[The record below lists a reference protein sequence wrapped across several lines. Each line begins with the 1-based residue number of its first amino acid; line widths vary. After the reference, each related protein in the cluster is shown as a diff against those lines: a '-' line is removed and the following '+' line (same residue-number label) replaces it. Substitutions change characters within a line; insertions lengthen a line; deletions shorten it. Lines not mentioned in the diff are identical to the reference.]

1 MKVKHYNEMMAYLT
15 RPGFNSGGSVN
26 FNGGGS
32 VSNKNVLPKRKPP
45 EEIKKR
51 KKINYEKIKQ
61 YLGEESRELIER
73 ELGFKKGGDVEKRR
87 ADFGK
92 ILPRNQEKLDNLK
105 KLILKYNNDPKAL
118 YDTTGKMRASKVVTK
133 NDILIEAGFEKGML
147 SMDARTGLGKAV
159 NEEFKKLLKP
169 AQKFENYINNVMLA
183 EDALAKDFINP
194 REHVAKKFGI
204 SYYSEQIKNFFAG
217 KNPNKVVTEN
227 RKLFKEVLSKKL
239 ARDIYAFA
247 PDGSPR
253 TMAEVSELFAN
264 KLPSKFGIIV
274 EDSPH
279 KFILESA
286 RRNFLRSQKL
296 GLEPKVTFLTN
307 PETTAPGDLVFID
320 NETGKLYSS
329 NLQEDFFEFRGQK
342 YKNNYLLKDNARQ
355 LYPEFENIYKMFEN
369 DIPEYKKA
377 TVTIDGKEK
386 NLDQYYRDK
395 YAKESGRDS
404 YYKRRSAEVDHGN
417 LLEDPFGRKK
427 YGFNQGGIRLIGA
440 RENKQAGMLILNQ
453 SPNLQESLE
462 KIGFINNDQST
473 TDFVNRMR
481 NNATKK
487 GMVFRGG
494 EGVVLGMNRF
504 SPELLDFRKLPD
516 DVKNVSDVIR
526 DLIKTPA
533 GKRLARQIVRGGKFT
548 GIGVAGE
555 LAFAAPFAVDD
566 YASGLSKDRIIGNA
580 FFADLTGI
588 GQSEQE
594 EIRKAVGERGYATQT
609 ISELGERLPVLQQQ
623 YDALNDQN
631 DPGGLN
637 RDKLAK
643 IYNRVSTEY
652 NNAYNLF
659 VTDEGDFD
667 KGLYNQAVTNYAAG
681 LGQIEKF
688 RAAKEKERGV
698 KEASKNV
705 TGFELDLGFA
715 GGGIAKQ
722 AGDESGK
729 PPESGP
735 TPDGPSKG
743 LEYLFKNGMKEEE

>member
-15 RPGFNSGGSVN
+15 RPG

-45 EEIKKR
+45 EEVKKR

-87 ADFGK
+87 ADLGK
-92 ILPRNQEKLDNLK
+92 IRPQNQEKLDNLK

-118 YDTTGKMRASKVVTK
+118 YDTTGKMKASKVVTK
-133 NDILIEAGFEKGML
+133 NSILIEAGFEKGML
-147 SMDARTGLGKAV
+147 SMDVRTGLGKAA

-169 AQKFENYINNVMLA
+169 AQKFENYMNNVMLA

-194 REHVAKKFGI
+194 RAHMAKKFGI
-204 SYYSEQIKNFFAG
+204 SYDSEQIKNFFRDNRTV
-217 KNPNKVVTEN
+217 KEN
-227 RKLFKEVLSKKL
+227 SKLFKTVLSQKL
-239 ARDIYAFA
+239 ARDLYLFD
-247 PDGSPR
+247 PDGTPR
-253 TMAEVSELFAN
+253 TMAEVSERVAN

-279 KFILESA
+279 KFILQSA
-286 RRNFLRSQKL
+286 SRNFLRSQKL

-307 PETTAPGDLVFID
+307 PETTAPKDLVFID

-355 LYPEFENIYKMFEN
+355 IYPEFESIYKMFEE

-377 TVTIDGKEK
+377 TITINGKEK

-417 LLEDPFGRKK
+417 LLNDPFGRKK

-440 RENKQAGMLILNQ
+440 RENRQAGMLILNQ
-453 SPNLQESLE
+453 SPNLQDSLE

-504 SPELLDFRKLPD
+504 NPELLDFRKLPD
-516 DVKNVSDVIR
+516 DVKNVSDVIGN
-526 DLIKTPA
+526 LIKTPT

-555 LAFAAPFAVDD
+555 LAFAAPFAADD

-623 YDALNDQN
+623 YEALNDQN

-643 IYNRVSTEY
+643 IYNKVSTEY
-652 NNAYNLF
+652 NNAYDLF

-667 KGLYNQAVTNYAAG
+667 KGLYNQDVTNYAAG

-729 PPESGP
+729 PPESGT

>member
-1 MKVKHYNEMMAYLT
+1 
-15 RPGFNSGGSVN
+15 
-26 FNGGGS
+26 
-32 VSNKNVLPKRKPP
+32 
-45 EEIKKR
+45 
-51 KKINYEKIKQ
+51 
-61 YLGEESRELIER
+61 
-73 ELGFKKGGDVEKRR
+73 
-87 ADFGK
+87 
-92 ILPRNQEKLDNLK
+92 
-105 KLILKYNNDPKAL
+105 
-118 YDTTGKMRASKVVTK
+118 
-133 NDILIEAGFEKGML
+133 
-147 SMDARTGLGKAV
+147 
-159 NEEFKKLLKP
+159 
-169 AQKFENYINNVMLA
+169 
-183 EDALAKDFINP
+183 
-194 REHVAKKFGI
+194 
-204 SYYSEQIKNFFAG
+204 
-217 KNPNKVVTEN
+217 
-227 RKLFKEVLSKKL
+227 
-239 ARDIYAFA
+239 
-247 PDGSPR
+247 
-253 TMAEVSELFAN
+253 
-264 KLPSKFGIIV
+264 
-274 EDSPH
+274 
-279 KFILESA
+279 
-286 RRNFLRSQKL
+286 
-296 GLEPKVTFLTN
+296 
-307 PETTAPGDLVFID
+307 
-320 NETGKLYSS
+320 
-329 NLQEDFFEFRGQK
+329 
-342 YKNNYLLKDNARQ
+342 
-355 LYPEFENIYKMFEN
+355 
-369 DIPEYKKA
+369 
-377 TVTIDGKEK
+377 
-386 NLDQYYRDK
+386 
-395 YAKESGRDS
+395 
-404 YYKRRSAEVDHGN
+404 
-417 LLEDPFGRKK
+417 
-427 YGFNQGGIRLIGA
+427 
-440 RENKQAGMLILNQ
+440 MLILNQ

-473 TDFVNRMR
+473 TDFVNRMK
-481 NNATKK
+481 NDATKK
-487 GMVFRGG
+487 GVIFRGG
-494 EGVVLGMNRF
+494 QPIVLGMNRF
-504 SPELLDFRKLPD
+504 NPELLDFRKLPD

-555 LAFAAPFAVDD
+555 LAFAAPFAADD

-643 IYNRVSTEY
+643 IYNIVSTEY

>member
-1 MKVKHYNEMMAYLT
+1 
-15 RPGFNSGGSVN
+15 
-26 FNGGGS
+26 
-32 VSNKNVLPKRKPP
+32 
-45 EEIKKR
+45 
-51 KKINYEKIKQ
+51 
-61 YLGEESRELIER
+61 
-73 ELGFKKGGDVEKRR
+73 
-87 ADFGK
+87 
-92 ILPRNQEKLDNLK
+92 
-105 KLILKYNNDPKAL
+105 
-118 YDTTGKMRASKVVTK
+118 
-133 NDILIEAGFEKGML
+133 
-147 SMDARTGLGKAV
+147 
-159 NEEFKKLLKP
+159 
-169 AQKFENYINNVMLA
+169 
-183 EDALAKDFINP
+183 
-194 REHVAKKFGI
+194 
-204 SYYSEQIKNFFAG
+204 
-217 KNPNKVVTEN
+217 
-227 RKLFKEVLSKKL
+227 
-239 ARDIYAFA
+239 
-247 PDGSPR
+247 
-253 TMAEVSELFAN
+253 
-264 KLPSKFGIIV
+264 
-274 EDSPH
+274 
-279 KFILESA
+279 
-286 RRNFLRSQKL
+286 
-296 GLEPKVTFLTN
+296 
-307 PETTAPGDLVFID
+307 
-320 NETGKLYSS
+320 
-329 NLQEDFFEFRGQK
+329 
-342 YKNNYLLKDNARQ
+342 
-355 LYPEFENIYKMFEN
+355 
-369 DIPEYKKA
+369 
-377 TVTIDGKEK
+377 
-386 NLDQYYRDK
+386 
-395 YAKESGRDS
+395 
-404 YYKRRSAEVDHGN
+404 
-417 LLEDPFGRKK
+417 
-427 YGFNQGGIRLIGA
+427 
-440 RENKQAGMLILNQ
+440 MLILNQ
-453 SPNLQESLE
+453 SPNLQDSLE

-504 SPELLDFRKLPD
+504 NPELLDFRKLPD

-526 DLIKTPA
+526 NSIKTPA
-533 GKRLARQIVRGGKFT
+533 GKRLARQIVKGGKVT
-548 GIGVAGE
+548 GYGVAGE
-555 LAFAAPFAVDD
+555 LLFAATFAADD
-566 YASGLSKDRIIGNA
+566 YASGLSKERIKGNA
-580 FFADLTGI
+580 FFASATKPLLQAMGFSGDI
-588 GQSEQE
+588 VGQTEQE

-623 YDALNDQN
+623 YEALNDQN